1 MSLSYDRLISDVM
14 AGHHWM
20 RLRVWY
26 AALETRMGRLRLVG
40 RQVRRPGR
48 VVRGV
53 GGVRRVVRVQVQRRR
68 GLLGRL
74 GSRLMVRM
82 PIVRQRG
89 GSV

>member
-20 RLRVWY
+20 RLRVGY
-26 AALETRMGRLRLVG
+26 AALETRMGRLRGAG

-48 VVRGV
+48 VVRC
-53 GGVRRVVRVQVQRRR
+53 VVCVQVQRRR

-74 GSRLMVRM
+74 GSRLMVRV
-82 PIVRQRG
+82 PVVRQRG